1 MLLPFPPPG
10 LLAARSHRLPRRLAL
25 SGFFFGCFLFL
36 FLFLFF
42 LFYFRSGEPQATRH
56 TAERG
61 RARIRARQRA
71 ETTETASWIST
82 GSRAAGGRTDGRSDG
97 RTDRRSSCRKHARS
111 LARTRD
117 DAPAAVG
124 GAAPA
129 ADSGPAGAAD
139 KAKGRRS
146 SHKDRHC
153 VPTHRVAGGADGV
166 ARVPDRG
173 RRPPSLAQRT
183 HARTARAGARC
194 GGMLLVPTAS
204 PGSSWERTP
213 SGPPSI
219 HHPPSTIH
227 HPPSTIH
234 PPIRTAASVRQRR
247 PPLVRHSRAWRL
259 LLRPCG
265 CVTLCAEERGQRG
278 RRGQREQRPSRPA
291 AVAAF
296 KALPRRPPLLP
307 SPSPL
312 STLRLPTVAAA
323 VRLGS
328 RPANRQQRPARTE
341 ERCMPARR
349 GADSLR
355 KKPSAPGKPVLRP
368 SFLSVRPASS
378 SAGFALETKPPR
390 PSPLFV
396 YESGCVR
403 SFFPFSLSV
412 RSLLALSL
420 GPTDQPGCCR
430 CCYVLPL
437 FARQY
442 APPPPDSLQG
452 SHPQP

>member
-1 MLLPFPPPG
+1 
-10 LLAARSHRLPRRLAL
+10 
-25 SGFFFGCFLFL
+25 
-36 FLFLFF
+36 
-42 LFYFRSGEPQATRH
+42 
-56 TAERG
+56 
-61 RARIRARQRA
+61 
-71 ETTETASWIST
+71 
-82 GSRAAGGRTDGRSDG
+82 
-97 RTDRRSSCRKHARS
+97 
-111 LARTRD
+111 
-117 DAPAAVG
+117 
-124 GAAPA
+124 
-129 ADSGPAGAAD
+129 
-139 KAKGRRS
+139 
-146 SHKDRHC
+146 
-153 VPTHRVAGGADGV
+153 
-166 ARVPDRG
+166 
-173 RRPPSLAQRT
+173 
-183 HARTARAGARC
+183 
-194 GGMLLVPTAS
+194 MLLVPTAS

-442 APPPPDSLQG
+442 APPPRILSREVTHSRDRFFELDSNQSSSVTCSSFTVVGMRNPPPTPTLRSPPLQCGPQLWVRSPAFSVLLPLLVLILLLVAVRMQSSESLLNPHPSPTSTEACIRTRIEPPPLPVTACFHQRLTEQAKTRPASAKRQKKHKREHLRTKSLEPDRG
-452 SHPQP
+452 RIAAG